1 MQLNKSSVFKPYE
14 IIIFQELT
22 NENISKTNHRT
33 TNNNEIEIDESN
45 NIPIFMNKNNHK
57 KYRKIK
63 KIVFKSFLGKKRK
76 NSNFVKC
83 FKCQIDDCPIL
94 FETNDEMIAHIK
106 THDKTIKCPYEGCNC
121 SYINEKNY
129 EKHLKSHFEI
139 IKKFKC
145 PFPGCGKKFTALYN
159 QKIHYRIHSG
169 ERPYKCNECGNDYYD
184 RANYKYHIKTAHIN
198 HNMKDISCL
207 HNGICHKFK
216 SKKTRILHHDKIENE
231 CRKEKNL
238 ILRLITGYNKAIID
252 LIKKNNEEE
261 YLSSLKEYNE
271 IEKDIIK
278 IKNISLDKEVYDS
291 LFNIKNN

>member
-22 NENISKTNHRT
+22 NENIAKTNHRT

-121 SYINEKNY
+121 SYIYEKNY
-129 EKHLKSHFEI
+129 DKHLKSHFEI

-169 ERPYKCNECGNDYYD
+169 ERPYKCNEC
-184 RANYKYHIKTAHIN
+184 
-198 HNMKDISCL
+198 
-207 HNGICHKFK
+207 
-216 SKKTRILHHDKIENE
+216 
-231 CRKEKNL
+231 
-238 ILRLITGYNKAIID
+238 
-252 LIKKNNEEE
+252 
-261 YLSSLKEYNE
+261 
-271 IEKDIIK
+271 
-278 IKNISLDKEVYDS
+278 
-291 LFNIKNN
+291 